1 MPTYLILFS
10 FTQKGVEK
18 VKELPARVEDAKRTI
33 AQMGGEVVAFYAI
46 VGSQYDTLF
55 IVKSQNDEKL
65 AGMAL
70 AIARLGNVRTESH
83 RLFNEEEV
91 KKIVSA
97 LP

>member
-1 MPTYLILFS
+1 MSTYVILFS

-18 VKELPARVEDAKRTI
+18 IKELPARVEDAKRTI
-33 AQMGGEVVAFYAI
+33 AKMGGEVIAFYAI
-46 VGSQYDTLF
+46 AGSQYDTLF
-55 IVKSQNDEKL
+55 IVKSQSDEKL

-70 AIARLGNVRTESH
+70 AIASLGNVRTESH

-91 KKIVSA
+91 KAIVSS